1 MGSESVFHI
10 PKPRIYVRAMPVR
23 DLPLFVLMAILWG
36 IPYALI
42 AVALGGFDGEFVV
55 WARVAIAA
63 VALVAI
69 VGPRAL
75 WRCLH
80 GRLLEVC
87 GFSVVQFTV
96 PLLLVTESERSVPS
110 SLVGCLIASEP
121 LWVAVLS
128 VRVDRAQGSSPTG
141 VAGLVSGI
149 AGVAILLGA
158 ETSGS
163 LAGAGLVM
171 AAAASYAWATLLVG
185 RFAASMPLLH
195 LIAGA
200 LAVSALTLFPFAVA
214 AWPSG
219 RPSLFAVTAL
229 VALAG
234 VCTAVAFPL
243 WFRLIT
249 HVGAARAALVTYVSP
264 VVAAALG
271 IAMLGERPGPLAPL
285 GLLLIL
291 GGSWLASRSQR
302 EWRPRLALRVARPT
316 SCSIE
321 PPRGGMRTTS
331 LPASG
336 GGAATTSTR
345 TMRGKRGRADDRS

>member
-1 MGSESVFHI
+1 
-10 PKPRIYVRAMPVR
+10 
-23 DLPLFVLMAILWG
+23 
-36 IPYALI
+36 
-42 AVALGGFDGEFVV
+42 
-55 WARVAIAA
+55 
-63 VALVAI
+63 
-69 VGPRAL
+69 
-75 WRCLH
+75 
-80 GRLLEVC
+80 
-87 GFSVVQFTV
+87 
-96 PLLLVTESERSVPS
+96 
-110 SLVGCLIASEP
+110 
-121 LWVAVLS
+121 
-128 VRVDRAQGSSPTG
+128 
-141 VAGLVSGI
+141 
-149 AGVAILLGA
+149 
-158 ETSGS
+158 
-163 LAGAGLVM
+163 M

-336 GGAATTSTR
+336 GGAATTSTT